1 MARHGRMKTGHDEEA
16 QSVVPILCADPES
29 LRRQR
34 LFQIRDQIFLVFDAD
49 R

>member
-1 MARHGRMKTGHDEEA
+1 MPFYAAMTVNKRLAVAMDSA
-16 QSVVPILCADPES
+16 PP

>member
-1 MARHGRMKTGHDEEA
+1 MLFYAAMTVNKRLAAVMD
-16 QSVVPILCADPES
+16 CAPS
-29 LRRQR
+29 LGRQR